1 MRSYRRVCLRCIGD
15 VKFLLGQ
22 QKCEGGRFGRRKGMN
37 IYNLVS
43 TAFVAAGLDESD
55 FLVRIQKDTTLYVS
69 IYKKNTHKKILLY
82 IGIEDDNYVSDF
94 VVWEENLSPV
104 IGLDAYERFTQR
116 IQNETYISV

>member
-1 MRSYRRVCLRCIGD
+1 MCVCISVFRLLSGAICQNKN
-15 VKFLLGQ
+15 VKAVALA
-22 QKCEGGRFGRRKGMN
+22 KAKKAMN

-43 TAFVAAGLDESD
+43 AAFVAAGLDESD
-55 FLVRIQKDTTLYVS
+55 FLVRIQNDTTLYVS

-82 IGIEDDNYVSDF
+82 IGLEDDNYVSDF